1 MEQINLLNKT
11 GVSLHTDAKKMP
23 LLPIE
28 NPPSPPPSGRLA
40 NKQGNLLESTVKDIF
55 ISKGFTLKKYKDYLS
70 SDTDI
75 DNLILTNAP
84 YTSIYKHN
92 GKTEFLIKS
101 LHYNLLIRIECKW
114 QQSQGSVDEKLPY
127 LYLNCVESM
136 PEDNIMIVIDGNGF
150 KKGAVEWLKEA
161 ASERKFLPSDSTKK
175 IQVFTLTEFLV
186 WANHTFR

>member
-11 GVSLHTDAKKMP
+11 GTDTANANQSLPTKKKNPIHT
-23 LLPIE
+23 
-28 NPPSPPPSGRLA
+28 SGRLA

-55 ISKGFTLKKYKDYLS
+55 ISKGFTLKKYKDYIS
-70 SDTDI
+70 SETEI

-92 GKTEFLIKS
+92 GKTEFLVKS
-101 LHYNLLIRIECKW
+101 HHYNLSVRIECKW

-161 ASERKFLPSDSTKK
+161 ASQRKFLPTDSKKK

-186 WANHTFR
+186 WANHTLR